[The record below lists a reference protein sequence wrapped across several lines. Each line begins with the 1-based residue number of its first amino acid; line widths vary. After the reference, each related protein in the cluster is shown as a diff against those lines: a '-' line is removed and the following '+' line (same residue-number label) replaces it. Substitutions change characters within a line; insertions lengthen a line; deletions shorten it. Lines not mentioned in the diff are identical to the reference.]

1 MDPVLNQTKTSRSFW
16 KSSRRSELFN
26 HTQTVSRIC
35 RKKKTQNEAAKEK
48 LSCEQFALFVRVL
61 HFNETKADRAI
72 E

>member
-35 RKKKTQNEAAKEK
+35 RKKKPKTKQQKRNFLANS
-48 LSCEQFALFVRVL
+48 LRCSFAFYISMKPRQT
-61 HFNETKADRAI
+61 EP
-72 E
+72 